1 MLWSRRFVLLL
12 TVVGLLVTGGCR
24 TYGGYDSEPKT
35 YKAMRST
42 VDSFESDLNRAEA
55 NLRRLEEAATERDTL
70 QSFVREFRG
79 LVEKHKSLLEKQKR
93 RLQRLSRESSYRALH
108 RAYGATITERRLMRR
123 RYQRTI
129 RTLGGAVQGSAA
141 VQAPS
146 PDAERHYTTNPIG
159 FPDSEPTDTLS
170 LEEALQGR

>member
-1 MLWSRRFVLLL
+1 MLWLRRFVLLS
-12 TVVGLLVTGGCR
+12 TVVGLLVLGGCR

-55 NLRRLEEAATERDTL
+55 NLRRLEEAATEGDTL

-79 LVEKHKSLLEKQKR
+79 LIEKHRSLLEKQKR
-93 RLQRLSRESSYRALH
+93 RLKRLSRKSSYRALH
-108 RAYGATITERRLMRR
+108 RAYGATVTERRLTRQ

-129 RTLGGAVQGSAA
+129 RNLGRAVQGSTA
-141 VQAPS
+141 VRTPS
-146 PDAERHYTTNPIG
+146 PDAERQYTTKPIG
-159 FPDSEPTDTLS
+159 FPDSEPADTLS
-170 LEEALQGR
+170 LEEALRGR